1 MQHELFLI
9 LRQTTKIGNAFP
21 NNMSTDIKLTKAQTS
36 KIIQSGVSW
45 LAVLDTKA
53 LKNVAIPLTRD
64 NLPRLVS
71 NLASNVINTFERKIN
86 GKEL

>member
-1 MQHELFLI
+1 
-9 LRQTTKIGNAFP
+9 
-21 NNMSTDIKLTKAQTS
+21 MSTDIKLTKAQTS

-86 GKEL
+86 GKELWEQEKNLLYLFWIKIWMILLKS